1 MGSMDIK
8 TIKRGERVLKGGANK
23 NRLRILDF
31 IATENFKSVWAISQG
46 LKLEISNTSQHLL
59 RLEKAGL
66 ISKQQSGLTV
76 YHDLTPYG
84 KKLLEFIKHLK

>member
-1 MGSMDIK
+1 MDWKIV
-8 TIKRGERVLKGGANK
+8 KRAERVFKGVANK

-31 IATENFKSVWAISQG
+31 IACENTTSVWAISQG
-46 LKLEISNTSQHLL
+46 LKLEISNVSQHLQ

-66 ISKQQSGLTV
+66 VEKHQSGLTV

-84 KKLLEFIKHLK
+84 QKILEFIKSLD